1 MLLLG
6 DFKYLML
13 GVCVGKE
20 VNVMLSQ
27 MLNIHYFLTTALAS
41 LKKYNMFGNIFSFV
55 CMVFSKKKKYITI
68 LTCISFH

>member
-1 MLLLG
+1 M
-6 DFKYLML
+6 F
-13 GVCVGKE
+13 GKE

-55 CMVFSKKKKYITI
+55 CMVFS
-68 LTCISFH
+68 